1 VLVIIGGHFETSMDE
16 EVKAVLACAADNDAL
31 EGHLEP
37 AQSKVKRREAP
48 QLLMIGLAISVV
60 AINLLLTRR
69 EGALRQLSQ

>member
-37 AQSKVKRREAP
+37 AQVAAGAP
-48 QLLMIGLAISVV
+48 QL
-60 AINLLLTRR
+60 R
-69 EGALRQLSQ
+69 